1 MRKNVLAFFGF
12 ILMVF
17 FLGCTVGNRDVISQ
31 ERNVE
36 GFNGIKFEGVGNVN
50 VYPGENYLVIV
61 KTDSNLMDRVLTTVS
76 GNILQITHKSGQF
89 NASELTINVYM
100 PEIKSIALNSAG
112 NIKVFNGNS
121 SELNISLSGAG
132 NIEAQDLQVQNVTVN
147 NSGAGNVKIWA
158 INTLNGTLS
167 GAGNILYKGS
177 PTVNIN
183 KTGTGNINSL

>member
-1 MRKNVLAFFGF
+1 MRKNVLAFLGL
-12 ILMVF
+12 ILMMV
-17 FLGCTVGNRDVISQ
+17 FLGCEKGNGNIISQ
-31 ERNVE
+31 ERNVD

-50 VYPGENYLVIV
+50 VYPGENYRVIV

-76 GNILQITHKSGQF
+76 GNILQITQKSGQF

-100 PEIKSIALNSAG
+100 PEIKSITLNSAG

-121 SELNISLSGAG
+121 SELSISLTGAG

-147 NSGAGNVKIWA
+147 NSGAGNIKIWA

-167 GAGNILYKGS
+167 GAGNISYKGS
-177 PTVNIN
+177 PTINVN
-183 KTGTGNINSL
+183 KTGAGNINPL